1 MTEPALELEFLWLM
15 NKEESSEVYKILE
28 SRLGDT
34 SLKCIGPLL
43 KLKRNLRSFC
53 GMPILIKD
61 CKRRAEFA
69 DSNNQENEKKNKSDN
84 TFFHLNFLFNVFCQT
99 ELCKKNLEESF
110 RRFVD
115 LFCCSKYESLNS
127 ELYLKFSSIPFTID
141 NILSTENRA
150 VDVLKFSL
158 GNMIGLNTFY
168 EHFDSKTS
176 IESDNYK
183 ITQVKLLLLHDYKKL
198 ILYFLVGK
206 NCSIKKRNITT
217 HNWFKLELQY
227 ASLYSIVIS
236 KTDGLNLYI
245 RMLIPPLMY
254 SMIRKEDEEDYV
266 PFYEIDHTTSWFRTV
281 DLYENCPSYLKKE
294 FSMNTVLKLD
304 FKSENYDFLFQLLTY
319 CKSIQIFFAPVSV
332 IKGELP
338 TTVVQFQLN
347 DFECFYAL
355 QCILTGS
362 FEVSDQLIFWKEV
375 EKVKT
380 FLQEKCKENPHAL
393 SRSLYQIFE
402 AVTKGNVVNFY
413 DSLKY
418 LYESFWKQE
427 PRTVIDDFSS
437 KKVQDSHLLLIKR
450 CIVTPIHT
458 VFLPPQPTLK
468 SRALRDCEPGYS
480 LRVSI
485 KDVNMDSINYSTK
498 SFGQNSAE
506 LQSNFF
512 KKYYKNVLLRGL
524 KIGKRN
530 YKYVGSST
538 SQLKGHGLWY
548 YAEDSKKKTA
558 DDLRRE
564 FGALDK
570 IRQVPKYM
578 ARMGQTF
585 SQSLG
590 FIEVPQPLT
599 NVKEPD
605 DDIEGGV
612 KEYLT
617 FEELKPKSPKKFLK
631 VEGDSSTDEE
641 EGEPTEPYN
650 FSDGI
655 GRISS
660 ELAEEV
666 YKKLDV
672 LDKKPSA
679 MQIRYAGCKG
689 MLVVDPR
696 LKGKTIRFR
705 KSMKKFESDHN
716 SLEILKFSE
725 KRACFLNRP
734 FITILEQLGVSK
746 EVFLKLQ
753 KEMIQKHISSM
764 FHEWEACHFLHR
776 HALLRFDFL
785 RMHTAGIHFTEDPLY
800 RSMIYSLFQ
809 KQLEL
814 LKNKAN
820 IEIPA
825 DKGRNMFG
833 VVDDTFTLEY
843 GEVFVQYSD
852 WDSDVPIIVKGTVVV
867 TKNPCMHPGDVR
879 KFKAVNVEALHHIV
893 DCIVFPAKGPRP
905 HPDEMAGS
913 DLDGDEYHVMWCE
926 ELIFDRDNYPPM
938 AFALS
943 SKDKPKELDRP
954 VMFVIIYFFVTYYAA
969 FRLPIP
975 AIPKLFTAILEEVCR
990 GVKSNTKAHPKETS
1004 THTWRWRHHRSSQ
1017 FRNGTGG
1024 EGNILQPPALVGST
1038 ATTHKPFR
1046 PTDLTS
1052 TSVCTRRVFGGIEPR
1067 PSDLESDA
1075 LTTRLPTTL
1084 PLFYRA

>member
-1 MTEPALELEFLWLM
+1 GKFPSVL
-15 NKEESSEVYKILE
+15 KVIILF
-28 SRLGDT
+28 SAWPLHLDFW
-34 SLKCIGPLL
+34 KCNL
-43 KLKRNLRSFC
+43 KL
-53 GMPILIKD
+53 
-61 CKRRAEFA
+61 
-69 DSNNQENEKKNKSDN
+69 
-84 TFFHLNFLFNVFCQT
+84 
-99 ELCKKNLEESF
+99 
-110 RRFVD
+110 
-115 LFCCSKYESLNS
+115 
-127 ELYLKFSSIPFTID
+127 
-141 NILSTENRA
+141 
-150 VDVLKFSL
+150 
-158 GNMIGLNTFY
+158 FY
-168 EHFDSKTS
+168 
-176 IESDNYK
+176 I
-183 ITQVKLLLLHDYKKL
+183 
-198 ILYFLVGK
+198 GK
-206 NCSIKKRNITT
+206 NCPIKKRNITT
-217 HNWFKLELQY
+217 HNWYKLELQY

-245 RMLIPPLMY
+245 RMLMPPLMY

-266 PFYEIDHTTSWFRTV
+266 PFYEIDNTTSWFRAV

-294 FSMNTVLKLD
+294 FSMNTILKLD
-304 FKSENYDFLFQLLTY
+304 FKSEDYDFLFQLLTY
-319 CKSIQIFFAPVSV
+319 CKSIQIFFAPITM

-338 TTVVQFQLN
+338 PTVVQFQLN

-362 FEVSDQLIFWKEV
+362 FEISDQLIFWKEV
-375 EKVKT
+375 EKVKV

-402 AVTKGNVVNFY
+402 AIIKGNVVNFY
-413 DSLKY
+413 DCLRY

-427 PRTVIDDFSS
+427 PKAVIDDFSS
-437 KKVQDSHLLLIKR
+437 KKVKDSHLLLIKR
-450 CIVTPIHT
+450 CIVTPTHV

-468 SRALRDCEPGYS
+468 SRALRDCEPDYS

-485 KDVNMDSINYSTK
+485 KDVNMDSINYSAK

-506 LQSNFF
+506 LQRNFF

-590 FIEVPQPLT
+590 YIEVPQELT

-617 FEELKPKSPKKFLK
+617 FKDPRPKSPKKFLK
-631 VEGDSSTDEE
+631 EEGESATDEE
-641 EGEPTEPYN
+641 EEESTEPYN

-696 LKGKTIRFR
+696 LERKTIRFR

-746 EVFLKLQ
+746 EMFLKLQ

-785 RMHTAGIHFTEDPLY
+785 RMYTAGIRFTEDPLY

-809 KQLEL
+809 KQLG
-814 LKNKAN
+814 KS
-820 IEIPA
+820 
-825 DKGRNMFG
+825 F
-833 VVDDTFTLEY
+833 
-843 GEVFVQYSD
+843 
-852 WDSDVPIIVKGTVVV
+852 
-867 TKNPCMHPGDVR
+867 
-879 KFKAVNVEALHHIV
+879 
-893 DCIVFPAKGPRP
+893 
-905 HPDEMAGS
+905 
-913 DLDGDEYHVMWCE
+913 E
-926 ELIFDRDNYPPM
+926 EH
-938 AFALS
+938 LS
-943 SKDKPKELDRP
+943 NL
-954 VMFVIIYFFVTYYAA
+954 
-969 FRLPIP
+969 
-975 AIPKLFTAILEEVCR
+975 
-990 GVKSNTKAHPKETS
+990 
-1004 THTWRWRHHRSSQ
+1004 
-1017 FRNGTGG
+1017 
-1024 EGNILQPPALVGST
+1024 
-1038 ATTHKPFR
+1038 
-1046 PTDLTS
+1046 
-1052 TSVCTRRVFGGIEPR
+1052 RRVFEKLKEAKLKLNPSKCNLFRHEVNYLGHIISADGVRTDPQKVSAVKDWRR
-1067 PSDLESDA
+1067 PKNVHELRSFLGLCTYYRRFVKGFSSIARPLHRLTENKQKFLWTDECEEAFNSLKAA
-1075 LTTRLPTTL
+1075 LTSFPILVYPDPEKQFILDTDASHESVGAVLSQEINGQEHVIAYWSKCL
-1084 PLFYRA
+1084 